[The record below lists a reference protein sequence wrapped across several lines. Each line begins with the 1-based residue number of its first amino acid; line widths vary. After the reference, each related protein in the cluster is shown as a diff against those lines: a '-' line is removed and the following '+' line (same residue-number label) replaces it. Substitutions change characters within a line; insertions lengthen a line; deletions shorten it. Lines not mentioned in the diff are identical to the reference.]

1 MEQLTAKN
9 LEGRSTFLAWLSRL
23 MASLLFGVTPTDPF
37 TFGAV
42 VAVLTAVAALAG
54 YLPAARIEPRSALRA
69 S

>member
-23 MASLLFGVTPTDPF
+23 MASLQFGVTPTDPF

-42 VAVLTAVAALAG
+42 LTAVAPLAG